1 MKSQFQGKI
10 SSLKRPYVFSTYF
23 HRQFSP
29 TPLFLSKKAVVES
42 INLKSRFDVTL
53 YLHFMRVYR
62 RRSKK
67 SKKPRWTVQP
77 IFLSRAIESQKLSYS
92 SVHIVQKFRMYNSF
106 WKAIWDTSLNSHW
119 DQQIARRSRF
129 FFKKPQVL
137 SFLKYPHTRTYLHT
151 FYQVCHFYKTLLQR
165 SYLRFSHYLYHRRG
179 VPSVTYNYNLYFT
192 FTPNRFY
199 VNLCNYEGLN
209 YLSLSVGLLLKFFK
223 HQKALKKNKSL
234 KFLIVKFLRKLLIV
248 SKIND
253 ITIFLKRMPV
263 LVSEVFKFL
272 LSPLPSPFTDPITNQ
287 QIIEEGPGVHSFR
300 IWYLY
305 FLKTVSYTSM
315 KGRQK
320 GRVKRKI
327 AKKVISKN
335 RITDEA

>member
-1 MKSQFQGKI
+1 MKYP
-10 SSLKRPYVFSTYF
+10 SSR
-23 HRQFSP
+23 
-29 TPLFLSKKAVVES
+29 
-42 INLKSRFDVTL
+42 L
-53 YLHFMRVYR
+53 YLD
-62 RRSKK
+62 
-67 SKKPRWTVQP
+67 
-77 IFLSRAIESQKLSYS
+77 
-92 SVHIVQKFRMYNSF
+92 SF
-106 WKAIWDTSLNSHW
+106 S
-119 DQQIARRSRF
+119 
-129 FFKKPQVL
+129 
-137 SFLKYPHTRTYLHT
+137 
-151 FYQVCHFYKTLLQR
+151 QVCRFYKVLLQR
-165 SYLRFSHYLYHRRG
+165 GYLRFSHYLYHRRG

-199 VNLCNYEGLN
+199 VNLCNHQGLN

-223 HQKALKKNKSL
+223 HQKSLKKNKSL

-253 ITIFLKRMPV
+253 LTIFLKRMPV

-272 LSPLPSPFTDPITNQ
+272 LSPLPSPFQDPITNQ
-287 QIIEEGPGVHSFR
+287 QVIEEGTGVHSFR